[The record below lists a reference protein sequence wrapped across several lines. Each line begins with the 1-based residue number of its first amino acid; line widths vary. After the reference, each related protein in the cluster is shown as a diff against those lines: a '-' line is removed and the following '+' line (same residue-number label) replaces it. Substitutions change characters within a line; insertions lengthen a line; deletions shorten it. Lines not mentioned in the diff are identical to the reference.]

1 MKLQLQIITLNSAQL
16 HLSSIISTFL
26 QILTFM
32 NLEIKEFNIENIKS
46 QLNQDTLNLEK
57 DSADT
62 FTQTLWKQVE
72 INDKFAAQIIEAL
85 CNEAQHHNKISLI
98 KCKEHENH
106 LYFQERKYV
115 LNLNKLRLCIIQLT
129 HDSVI
134 NDHSERAKSYELISQ
149 VYW

>member
-1 MKLQLQIITLNSAQL
+1 MKLQLQIITLNLAQL

-62 FTQTLWKQVE
+62 FTQTL
-72 INDKFAAQIIEAL
+72 
-85 CNEAQHHNKISLI
+85 
-98 KCKEHENH
+98 
-106 LYFQERKYV
+106 
-115 LNLNKLRLCIIQLT
+115 
-129 HDSVI
+129 
-134 NDHSERAKSYELISQ
+134 
-149 VYW
+149 

>member
-62 FTQTLWKQVE
+62 FTQTL
-72 INDKFAAQIIEAL
+72 
-85 CNEAQHHNKISLI
+85 
-98 KCKEHENH
+98 
-106 LYFQERKYV
+106 
-115 LNLNKLRLCIIQLT
+115 
-129 HDSVI
+129 
-134 NDHSERAKSYELISQ
+134 
-149 VYW
+149 